1 MSAFT
6 DVVHR
11 VANIGEH
18 VIEHVDG
25 HHHITLNGALVVA
38 EDVVKLIEALQEV
51 APLIGAVAA
60 A

>member
-11 VANIGEH
+11 VATIGEH
-18 VIEHVDG
+18 VIEQVEG
-25 HHHITLNGALVVA
+25 HHHITLNGALVAA